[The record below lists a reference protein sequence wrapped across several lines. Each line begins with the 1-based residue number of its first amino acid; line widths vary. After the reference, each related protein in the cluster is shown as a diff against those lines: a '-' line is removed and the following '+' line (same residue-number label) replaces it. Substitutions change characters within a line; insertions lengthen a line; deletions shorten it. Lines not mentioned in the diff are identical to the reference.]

1 MSLEHEA
8 NRGAVSLAAES
19 FGSGSPEHLAALR
32 ALADLETGPAR
43 MVALLS
49 LERLQ
54 VDMGP
59 SWRRIE
65 YARKTK
71 QAEMDARMGE
81 DGAKTTP

>member
-54 VDMGP
+54 VDMAP
-59 SWRRIE
+59 AL
-65 YARKTK
+65 ARLQYGRKAEGAK
-71 QAEMDARMGE
+71 QANMKRRRHSD
-81 DGAKTTP
+81 K